1 MKLCEELRSSKKRI
15 ITIRNK
21 DQKCFLWCHDKHINT
36 VKIYPER
43 ITRKDKKKLVKNLD
57 YDGIEFPVR
66 EKDFSRI
73 ETKKQH
79 FH

>member
-1 MKLCEELRSSKKRI
+1 M
-15 ITIRNK
+15 
-21 DQKCFLWCHDKHINT
+21 
-36 VKIYPER
+36 KIYPER